1 MLHAFDRGDID
12 GFYGEPA
19 EHDESLMVELIVV
32 DTEVAAFDDDAI
44 TAPVH
49 RLREVALA
57 AETIAVEGLNDE
69 WFGNF
74 DENAEHHAD
83 TFEDEPTTTWEKIGV
98 WLKNF
103 GRAA

>member
-19 EHDESLMVELIVV
+19 EFDATLEVELIVAH
-32 DTEVAAFDDDAI
+32 TEVAAFDDDAI
-44 TAPVH
+44 TAPIH
-49 RLREVALA
+49 RLREVALS
-57 AETIAVEGLNDE
+57 AETIAIDGLNDE

-74 DENAEHHAD
+74 DENAEQHAD
-83 TFEDEPTTTWEKIGV
+83 AFEDEPTTTWEKIGV
-98 WLKNF
+98 WLKSF

>member
-1 MLHAFDRGDID
+1 MLLAFDRGDID

-19 EHDESLMVELIVV
+19 EFDATLEVELTVI
-32 DTEVAAFDDDAI
+32 DSELAAFDDNAI

-49 RLREVALA
+49 RIREVALS
-57 AETIAVEGLNDE
+57 AETISIDGLDDD
-69 WFGNF
+69 WFGTY

-83 TFEDEPTTTWEKIGV
+83 AFEDEPTTTWEKIGV
-98 WLKNF
+98 WLKSF